1 MHIFIYI
8 TYSRSFFFPLTEKKI
23 NSYGSEKSF
32 FFPPIRKLKILIII
46 SKSGNVKF
54 QDFCQFLVI
63 F

>member
-1 MHIFIYI
+1 MGLKKV
-8 TYSRSFFFPLTEKKI
+8 FFFPIL
-23 NSYGSEKSF
+23 
-32 FFPPIRKLKILIII
+32 KLKILIII

>member
-1 MHIFIYI
+1 MGLKKV
-8 TYSRSFFFPLTEKKI
+8 FFF
-23 NSYGSEKSF
+23 
-32 FFPPIRKLKILIII
+32 PIRKLKFLIII

>member
-23 NSYGSEKSF
+23 NSYGVF
-32 FFPPIRKLKILIII
+32 FPIRKLKFLIFI

>member
-8 TYSRSFFFPLTEKKI
+8 TYSRSFFSPLTEKKI

-32 FFPPIRKLKILIII
+32 FFPIRKLKFLIFI

>member
-1 MHIFIYI
+1 MHILSILH
-8 TYSRSFFFPLTEKKI
+8 TVEAFFPLTEKKI

-32 FFPPIRKLKILIII
+32 FFSPILKLKFFIII

-54 QDFCQFLVI
+54 QDFCQFLII

>member
-1 MHIFIYI
+1 MGLKKG
-8 TYSRSFFFPLTEKKI
+8 FF
-23 NSYGSEKSF
+23 S
-32 FFPPIRKLKILIII
+32 PILKLQFLIII